1 MSYDKTLVVK
11 ANSLI
16 EAKYKFSLWEMRVFT
31 RMISL
36 INKDDNQF
44 NLCKIYIKDLI
55 EYFGSTSNNDYDI
68 IKKIPKNLA
77 KKQVDVPYYT
87 EDGEKRWV
95 TLNIF
100 PTVTSPDSKSKY
112 KDGSYI
118 ELKFN
123 EDLKPMLLELKKL
136 FNKYDIRNIIPLRSV
151 FSFRIFELL
160 KQYETIG
167 VREMEVEELKEMLG
181 IEDKYSLYA
190 NFKRKVILQAQKDL
204 ESNCDIKFTFQE
216 KKKNR
221 KVHSIVFFI
230 HSNNPPRLLEDKK
243 KSKTTKKK
251 QQTIE
256 IIPQKPNGVGEEEFE
271 IIFSKI
277 EKWITKATLKKW
289 LKDYPKQQV
298 ENGIQYTLNKLN
310 KGNKI
315 PNVGGYLNTMVAQT
329 SLFDSVEEKKQKQA
343 AKAKKSK
350 TQAAKR
356 EELEHTK
363 RQLEKERHEKELE
376 IIETILEEMPEAR
389 NIALEKVKSGIMA
402 RYYDDS
408 KSFEE
413 NSENPFFLSAFRG
426 AVKKEFAP
434 QFEEVEKEYEPKIRG
449 VKGAIA
455 RL

>member
-1 MSYDKTLVVK
+1 MSYNKSLVVK

-36 INKDDNQF
+36 INKDDNNF
-44 NLCKIYIKDLI
+44 NLSKIYIKDLI

-77 KKQVDVPYYT
+77 KKQVDVPYIT

-136 FNKYDIRNIIPLRSV
+136 FNKYDIGNIIPLRSV

-167 VREMEVEELKEMLG
+167 TRELGVEELKEMLG
-181 IEDKYSLYA
+181 VEDKYSLYA

-216 KKKNR
+216 KKRNR
-221 KVHSIVFFI
+221 KVHSILFFI
-230 HSNNPPRLLEDKK
+230 HPNNPPRLLADKK
-243 KSKTTKKK
+243 TSKATKEKP
-251 QQTIE
+251 QPIE
-256 IIPQKPNGVGEEEFE
+256 ISTKNPNRVGEEEFE
-271 IIFSKI
+271 IVFAKI
-277 EKWITKATLKKW
+277 DKWITKPTLKKW

-298 ENGIQYTLNKLN
+298 ENGIQYTLNKLS
-310 KGNKI
+310 KGDKI
-315 PNVGGYLNTMVAQT
+315 PNVGGYLNTMVTQT
-329 SLFDSVEEKKQKQA
+329 SLFDTVEDKKQKQA

-350 TQAAKR
+350 AQADKK
-356 EELEHTK
+356 EELEITK
-363 RQLEKERHEKELE
+363 KQLEIERHEKEVI
-376 IIETILEEMPEAR
+376 IIEKILEEFPEVKD
-389 NIALEKVKSGIMA
+389 IALEKIKSGIMA
-402 RYYDDS
+402 RYHDEF

-413 NSENPFFLSAFRG
+413 NCENQFFLSAFRG

-434 QFEEVEKEYEPKIRG
+434 RFEAVQNKYESKIKAVRS
-449 VKGAIA
+449 AIMK
-455 RL
+455 L